1 MDATNFNV
9 RIRALECQLDTASKA
24 DLLNIASQLVVNYD
38 SLFELYF
45 HSA

>member
-9 RIRALECQLDTASKA
+9 LIRALECQLDTSSKA
-24 DLLNIASQLVVNYD
+24 NLLNIASQLALNYS
-38 SLFELYF
+38 SLIELYF